1 MAFYR
6 LRGNILVINKMR
18 NFKLPHTTAT
28 GNKINFTTISK
39 YYANRGEND
48 RLIKNKALLEL
59 NPYIKTSSNSVN
71 EKSQTPDM
79 LVDML
84 KKNKQE
90 SMDNCHS
97 AELSMHEAQEVCTRA
112 SSLFSNNKSRLE
124 DKERK
129 EAEHNLNL
137 GAVGSSNPNHK
148 TEEEKS
154 LFEIDRCLKRLMG
167 AMYRAKS
174 VQEVAPNPHATKN
187 TVTQAEYLINEL
199 NTLSHNIDTLTKNND
214 KIRTELR
221 SRGISLT
228 EDALTTFM
236 DMPSYE
242 DLD

>member
-1 MAFYR
+1 
-6 LRGNILVINKMR
+6 L
-18 NFKLPHTTAT
+18 
-28 GNKINFTTISK
+28 
-39 YYANRGEND
+39 
-48 RLIKNKALLEL
+48 
-59 NPYIKTSSNSVN
+59 
-71 EKSQTPDM
+71 
-79 LVDML
+79 
-84 KKNKQE
+84 
-90 SMDNCHS
+90 
-97 AELSMHEAQEVCTRA
+97 
-112 SSLFSNNKSRLE
+112 RLE
-124 DKERK
+124 ILSRY
-129 EAEHNLNL
+129 
-137 GAVGSSNPNHK
+137 PNHK